1 MGKEA
6 IVEQILADAEAEAQD
21 IISEAKRQAEE
32 IVSAASARADAQRAE
47 TEAEVQERAKRISDG
62 KAASARLDGAKLAL
76 AEKRRVIDT
85 VYERA
90 LEELISLSEKDFLAL
105 TEKLLTAYS
114 EEGDEI
120 IFAKLYGYT
129 DAVNKFAVVKER
141 NLKVSDERADI
152 RGGFLLRGEKADRD
166 LSYPSLLNDDREVYQ
181 SELAQEI
188 FKTGNQ

>member
-6 IVEQILADAEAEAQD
+6 IIEQILSDAEQEVQGILSGAEQQAQ
-21 IISEAKRQAEE
+21 E
-32 IVSAASARADAQRAE
+32 IVAEASARAEAQRAE
-47 TEAEVQERAKRISDG
+47 TEAEVRERAKRISDG
-62 KAASARLDGAKLAL
+62 KAATARLDGAKIEL

-105 TEKLLTAYS
+105 TEKLLIEYA

-129 DAVNKFAVVKER
+129 DAVKKFLVVKER

-152 RGGFLLRGEKADRD
+152 RGGFLLRGKKADRD
-166 LSYPSLLNDDREVYQ
+166 LSFPSLLNADREAYQ
-181 SELAQEI
+181 SEIAQEI
-188 FKTGNQ
+188 FKAGQQ